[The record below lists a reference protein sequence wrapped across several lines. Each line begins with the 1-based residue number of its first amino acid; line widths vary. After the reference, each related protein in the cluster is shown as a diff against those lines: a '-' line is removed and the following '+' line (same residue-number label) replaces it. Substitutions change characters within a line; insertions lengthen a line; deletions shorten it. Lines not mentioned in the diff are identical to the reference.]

1 LQSDYFLDDLTK
13 ITLINLIFGSKLEN
27 YSAHQTTERKDMQII
42 TLTTDMGVRDHYVA
56 AIKGAVL
63 KSCPSAVIID
73 VSHTVKP
80 FDVSEAAFYISSCF
94 EEFPEGTVHVIG
106 VDSEPMVNFSGSEG
120 SFPSVLVYK
129 GHYFISND
137 NGFFGAFLKSE
148 PYDQFF
154 RLDDVLSRMDLFK
167 FPTKNMLVPAAC
179 KILNGEKIESFASPF
194 DTFKQAFSHSAHIET
209 NLIKGNV
216 IHIDNYGNLITNVHE
231 SYFERYGKETPF
243 TIYYRNRDYHID
255 EISATYNSVPNG
267 EKVAIFN
274 NNGLLEIAINR
285 GANMSNGG
293 AEKLFGVRIGDIIR
307 IEFTPRGSRETLDS
321 LF

>member
-1 LQSDYFLDDLTK
+1 MQSDYFLGDLTK

-27 YSAHQTTERKDMQII
+27 YSAHQTTERTDMQII

-63 KSCPSAVIID
+63 KNCPSAIIID

-80 FDVSEAAFYISSCF
+80 FDVAEAAFYISSCF
-94 EEFPEGTVHVIG
+94 EEFPEGTVHVVG

-137 NGFFGAFLKSE
+137 NGFFGAFLKDE
-148 PYDQFF
+148 QPDQFY

-179 KILNGEKIESFASPF
+179 RIMNGEKIETFASPF
-194 DTFKQAFSHSAHIET
+194 ASYKKAFAQTAVIET

-216 IHIDNYGNLITNVHE
+216 IHIDNYGNLISNVHE
-231 SYFERYGKETPF
+231 SLFERFGKDSPF
-243 TIYYRNRDYHID
+243 IIYYRNKDYHID
-255 EISATYNSVPNG
+255 VISSTYNSVPNG
-267 EKVAIFN
+267 ERVAIFN

-285 GANMSNGG
+285 GANLSNGG
-293 AEKLFGVRIGDIIR
+293 AEKLFGMRIGDVIR
-307 IEFTPRGSRETLDS
+307 IEFTPRGSRETLES

>member
-1 LQSDYFLDDLTK
+1 
-13 ITLINLIFGSKLEN
+13 
-27 YSAHQTTERKDMQII
+27 MQII

-56 AIKGAVL
+56 AIKGAIYRLSPNASIV
-63 KSCPSAVIID
+63 D

-80 FDVSEAAFYISSCF
+80 FDIAEAAYYVSSCF

-120 SFPSVLVYK
+120 SFPSILVYK
-129 GHYFISND
+129 GHYFVSND
-137 NGFFGAFLKSE
+137 NGFFGAFLHDNT
-148 PYDQFF
+148 PDAFY
-154 RLDDVLSRMDLFK
+154 RIDDVLSRMDLFK

-179 KILNGEKIESFASPF
+179 KLLNGESIDSFASPF
-194 DTFKQAFSHSAHIET
+194 GSFKRAFSQNAVIET
-209 NLIKGNV
+209 NLIKGHV
-216 IHIDNYGNLITNVHE
+216 QHIDNYGNLITNVHE
-231 SYFERYGKETPF
+231 SLFDRYGKDTPF
-243 TIYYRNRDYHID
+243 TIFYRNKDYHID

-293 AEKLFGVRIGDIIR
+293 AEKLFGVRIGDVVR
-307 IEFTPRGSRETLDS
+307 IEFTPRGSRTTLES

>member
-1 LQSDYFLDDLTK
+1 M
-13 ITLINLIFGSKLEN
+13 
-27 YSAHQTTERKDMQII
+27 DMQII
-42 TLTTDMGVRDHYVA
+42 TLTSDMGVRDHYVA
-56 AIKGAVL
+56 AIKGAIY
-63 KSCPSAVIID
+63 KHCPTATIVDI
-73 VSHTVKP
+73 SHTVKP
-80 FDVSEAAFYISSCF
+80 FDVAEAAYYVSSCF
-94 EEFPEGTVHVIG
+94 EEFPLGTVHIIG
-106 VDSEPMVNFSGSEG
+106 VDSEPMVNFGGSEG
-120 SFPSVLVYK
+120 CFPSILFFK

-137 NGFFGAFLKSE
+137 NGFFGTFLLDQQATAF
-148 PYDQFF
+148 Y
-154 RLDDVLSRMDLFK
+154 RVDDVLSRMDLFK

-179 KILNGEKIESFASPF
+179 RILNGESLESFASPYASY
-194 DTFKQAFSHSAHIET
+194 KKAYSPMAHIET

-216 IHIDNYGNLITNVHE
+216 IHIDNYGNLITNVNE
-231 SYFERYGKETPF
+231 ALFDRFGKETPF

-293 AEKLFGVRIGDIIR
+293 AEKLFGIRIGDVIR
-307 IEFTPRGSRETLDS
+307 IEFTPRGSRNTLES